1 MRAALAAILLTI
13 ATQAG
18 ADTIKELFEKRDVSR
33 LEFTLFKI
41 EQSLLRELQSLLAS
55 SSEDKRASIKIFTS
69 HSNDRISIG
78 ASIEGYF
85 SSEKPLFYGSEEVF
99 SDMVGMEIF
108 SYFAHFGDPADE
120 NVFGSNILHLNLG
133 KKFNIGNIQKGS
145 WGYLGTDDVKLE
157 ILGKQLAEII
167 DVVVHFRYFGKGKTS
182 ARTFVYKIE
191 APYERGSGFASEN
204 RQLTYKFP

>member
-41 EQSLLRELQSLLAS
+41 EQSLLPELQSWLTT
-55 SSEDKRASIKIFTS
+55 SSEDKRASIKVFTS

-85 SSEKPLFYGSEEVF
+85 SSEKPLFMGLKKGSLIWLEWKYSLTLPILVILLMKMCSEATCFILIWVKNLTL
-99 SDMVGMEIF
+99 EIF
-108 SYFAHFGDPADE
+108 KRGH
-120 NVFGSNILHLNLG
+120 
-133 KKFNIGNIQKGS
+133 
-145 WGYLGTDDVKLE
+145 
-157 ILGKQLAEII
+157 
-167 DVVVHFRYFGKGKTS
+167 
-182 ARTFVYKIE
+182 E
-191 APYERGSGFASEN
+191 AI
-204 RQLTYKFP
+204 